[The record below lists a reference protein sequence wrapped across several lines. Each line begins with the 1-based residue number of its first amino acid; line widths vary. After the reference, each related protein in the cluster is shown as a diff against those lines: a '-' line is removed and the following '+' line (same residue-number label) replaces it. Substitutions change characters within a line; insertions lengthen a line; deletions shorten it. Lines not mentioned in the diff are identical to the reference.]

1 MKPRRIRTTLLAVAM
16 AGTVPGVAH
25 AIRIDYTID
34 AGVERDDNVT
44 LASEDPI
51 EQTIARAG
59 IGFAIEQDSSTVQA
73 SVAGRVD
80 HRRYDDVYGS
90 MTDRLLEGRL
100 AWMAIPERLTLVVED
115 SYGVQTINR
124 TAPGTP
130 DNRQQV
136 NVLSLGPDLE
146 FGRGLAWRGLAGLR
160 YINSDAEVTDQFN
173 SDRLLASVSMLRGL
187 DATRAVSLNA
197 RGQRVDF
204 DDDTVARDHRRY
216 EAFAGYRHQ
225 LRRLQIEVDL
235 GYAFLDY
242 DDGESRSNPLLRA
255 GLEWMP
261 SERSRFSLDLA
272 NQFSDAASSALERI
286 GETTGVPATI
296 VTGSS
301 TITPYAYELRS
312 ASAGYGFTGER
323 FEASVDGFVQRLDF
337 VDQAGQNEKSRGM
350 GSALRY
356 RLRQDLVLSATADV
370 GRVEFDGPEARVHT
384 DRLYSLSLDK
394 SWARHWR
401 TTLTVTRYEREARGA
416 TDEFDQNV
424 VYLNL
429 IYSNR

>member
-25 AIRIDYTID
+25 AIRVDYTID

-204 DDDTVARDHRRY
+204 DDDTVARDHR
-216 EAFAGYRHQ
+216 
-225 LRRLQIEVDL
+225 
-235 GYAFLDY
+235 LDY

-394 SWARHWR
+394 SWSRHWR